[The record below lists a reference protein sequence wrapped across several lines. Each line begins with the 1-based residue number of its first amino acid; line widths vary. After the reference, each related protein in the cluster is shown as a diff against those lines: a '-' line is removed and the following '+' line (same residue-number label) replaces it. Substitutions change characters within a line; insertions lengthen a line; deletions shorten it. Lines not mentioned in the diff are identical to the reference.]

1 MKIRIA
7 LIGMFLLLTISQL
20 QGQERAKTA
29 IMDEPV
35 FEKSMDGLDI
45 KVWIVDEKNKSRF
58 AIRNEEEKSGMA
70 TERNQ
75 VVTDGPVNDSAL
87 PIGTHY
93 IAIRAKENKNGK
105 ELEESPTVLI
115 ESPSKDAIKVQ
126 LKAVRDNYVGS
137 LILEDKGE
145 YKFTLTVNVS
155 GVPEAIPFTYTV
167 K

>member
-7 LIGMFLLLTISQL
+7 LMGMFLFLAISQL
-20 QGQERAKTA
+20 PGQERAKTA
-29 IMDEPV
+29 IIDEPA
-35 FEKSMDGLDI
+35 FEKSMEGLDL

-58 AIRNEEEKSGMA
+58 VIRNEEEESGMA
-70 TERNQ
+70 AERNQ
-75 VVTDGPVNDSAL
+75 VVTDGPINDSAL

-93 IAIRAKENKNGK
+93 IAVSAKETDGK
-105 ELEESPTVLI
+105 EMEESPTVLI
-115 ESPSKDAIKVQ
+115 ESPSKGATKVR
-126 LKAVRDNYVGS
+126 LKALRDNYVGS

-155 GVPEAIPFTYTV
+155 GIPEAIPFTYTV